1 MTEQEVIKYLKK
13 NRVEG
18 VIISF
23 MPKEVQNFC
32 HLHKQNL
39 LVWQSGHWYKFDAD
53 DIADDD
59 VVTLSDS
66 FQVLKE
72 QKSGWEE
79 FEIDNDGTFFVN
91 GLIVLW
97 FNWQHVLSDSY
108 GKKNGFTAFGGWQY
122 GDDPRWYLAPAAE
135 MSDGTFWNSYVIIDT
150 GEVKPAIPTKIR
162 FWKEAK

>member
-39 LVWQSGHWYKFDAD
+39 LVWQSGQWYKFDAD

-59 VVTLSDS
+59 VVTLSDN
-66 FQVLKE
+66 FELE
-72 QKSGWEE
+72 EKSQGSWVD
-79 FEIDNDGTFFVN
+79 FEIDQRGNFHCFRDGDMHYIF
-91 GLIVLW
+91 W
-97 FNWQHVLSDSY
+97 ANWNIFLMDNTEY
-108 GKKNGFTAFGGWQY
+108 TAFGGWQY

-135 MSDGTFWNSYVIIDT
+135 RSDGTFWNSYVIIDT
-150 GEVKPAIPTKIR
+150 GEV
-162 FWKEAK
+162 